1 MCYDSGGGYDGGCGY
16 DRGSGYDGGFG
27 YDIGSGYDGAGG
39 CFFFFIPNVYRGLV
53 SSVITI
59 DNKITIKNFRMHQS
73 RTLSYLLFAYTVSE
87 DLIRGNEVLQLFLE
101 F

>member
-39 CFFFFIPNVYRGLV
+39 CFFF
-53 SSVITI
+53 S
-59 DNKITIKNFRMHQS
+59 
-73 RTLSYLLFAYTVSE
+73 LFQMFT
-87 DLIRGNEVLQLFLE
+87 EV
-101 F
+101 